1 MDYSNLKEQICSL
14 INFAQTRKSEIKLA
28 IIATTKDG
36 PSKKIDYKLHSVST
50 SYLSRQELEEL
61 VASFRNYCDYL
72 EVYTDIE
79 DFLRDYYTKTQRVR
93 PTIIFE
99 TSAKGIGRGRDALI
113 PALCDVLGYP
123 HVGAEATS
131 SVLCSSKYQWTSILR
146 QNGIQ
151 VPDSYL
157 YIHGRW
163 ISPPPVGIKYILKLN
178 YECASIGL
186 SSDSVMINDG
196 TNLQKKAAEL
206 QKNYGQPVIAQ
217 AFIEGYEVEVPVLIN
232 RIFRTALPPV
242 GLATTE
248 SKYYKEQFFD
258 YDSIYFDDY
267 SLYDFSEVMPTAV
280 EHLRQCA
287 HKVIDILDL
296 TGYMR
301 VDFRINAD
309 GKFFVFDINNDPC
322 INSCGSFYKSLELL
336 DIDPQGIAGVILGN
350 KLI

>member
-1 MDYSNLKEQICSL
+1 MDYSNQKEQIHSL
-14 INFAQTRKSEIKLA
+14 IDFTQKRKPEIKLV

-36 PSKKIDYKLHSVST
+36 PSKRIDYKLHSVST

-79 DFLRDYYTKTQRVR
+79 DFLRDYYTERLRVR

-113 PALCDVLGYP
+113 PALCDTLGYP
-123 HVGAEATS
+123 HIGAEATS

-146 QNGIQ
+146 QNGIL

-157 YIHGRW
+157 YIHGNW

-186 SSDSVMINDG
+186 SPDSVIINDG
-196 TNLQKKAAEL
+196 TNLQKKAEEL
-206 QKNYGQPVIAQ
+206 QRNYGQPVIAQ

-232 RIFRTALPPV
+232 RLFHTALPPV
-242 GLATTE
+242 GLATAE
-248 SKYYKEQFFD
+248 GNYYKEQFFD

-267 SLYDFSEVMPTAV
+267 SLYDFAEIMPKTA

-287 HKVIDILDL
+287 CKIIDILDL

-301 VDFRINAD
+301 IDFRIND
-309 GKFFVFDINNDPC
+309 NGKFFVFDINNDPC
-322 INSCGSFYKSLELL
+322 INSCGSFYKSLEILG
-336 DIDPQGIAGVILGN
+336 IDPQEIAGVILGN